1 MCLNIVTEKFEENDD
16 MRVGYKVF
24 CKHAGAYFSQVYKV
38 HEPRVMGKMYYA
50 GVRSDWLSDIIGAYS
65 FQRYDSGFHV
75 WSTLEAA
82 KEDYSVTP
90 DCIVEVIAWDIR
102 AVGTNKT
109 TPHLRPRVC
118 FVAKNIRLMREV
130 R

>member
-1 MCLNIVTEKFEENDD
+1 MCLNIVTEKFEVNDN

-24 CKHAGAYFSQVYKV
+24 CKHTRAYFSQVFKT

-50 GVRSDWLSDIIGAYS
+50 GTRSDWFPDKICAES
-65 FQRYDSGFHV
+65 FQRYDTGFHI
-75 WSTLEAA
+75 WSTLEDAQ
-82 KEDYSVTP
+82 EDYSITP

-118 FVAKNIRLMREV
+118 FVAKNMRLMREV